1 MRIVIEIDGDD
12 VQVHTDRQS
21 RETGSANIVD
31 AGSAPMDLLRQHG
44 EMDESTDVARP
55 PRVKQAPIKPAKDT
69 PLNPLRA
76 GQAIAR
82 QLQRGGIEPSA
93 ESDKV
98 VDEGH
103 APKLPRQSSPQ
114 ELPEKTLPRR
124 FIKIGTASILFKK

>member
-21 RETGSANIVD
+21 RETGSANVVD

-44 EMDESTDVARP
+44 EIDESTDVARP
-55 PRVKQAPIKPAKDT
+55 PRVKQVPVKPAKDA

-93 ESDKV
+93 ESAEV
-98 VDEGH
+98 VDGGH
-103 APKLPRQSSPQ
+103 APKLPSVSGKDKPSKGNAPKQRS
-114 ELPEKTLPRR
+114 
-124 FIKIGTASILFKK
+124 GKK

>member
-21 RETGSANIVD
+21 RESGSADVVD

-44 EMDESTDVARP
+44 EIDESTDAARP
-55 PRVKQAPIKPAKDT
+55 PRGKQGAIKPAKDT

-82 QLQRGGIEPSA
+82 KHRVGGVEPNA
-93 ESDKV
+93 ESEEV
-98 VDEGH
+98 VDGGH
-103 APKLPRQSSPQ
+103 APKLPSVSGKDKPSKGNAPKQRS
-114 ELPEKTLPRR
+114 R
-124 FIKIGTASILFKK
+124 KK

>member
-21 RETGSANIVD
+21 RETGSANVVD

-44 EMDESTDVARP
+44 EIDESADVARP
-55 PRVKQAPIKPAKDT
+55 PRVKQGPIKPAKDT

-82 QLQRGGIEPSA
+82 QLQRGGIESSA
-93 ESDKV
+93 ESAEV
-98 VDEGH
+98 VDGGH
-103 APKLPRQSSPQ
+103 APKLPSVSGKDKPSKRNAPKQRS
-114 ELPEKTLPRR
+114 
-124 FIKIGTASILFKK
+124 GKK